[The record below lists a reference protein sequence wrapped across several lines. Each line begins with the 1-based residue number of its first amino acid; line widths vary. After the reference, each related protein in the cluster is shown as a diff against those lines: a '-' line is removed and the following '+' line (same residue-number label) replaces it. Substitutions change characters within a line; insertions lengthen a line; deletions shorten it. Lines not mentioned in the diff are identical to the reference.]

1 MTRLVILA
9 GAHKTASSH
18 IQHSLLGSA
27 PALSDLGIA
36 VIGPKTM
43 RKDLT
48 PFSQL
53 LRDGM
58 TAEVV
63 RAGAD
68 GFLKHFGRNSD
79 TIALMDENIL
89 GGTDRKM
96 LMRRKKLYPWAHTR
110 VARLLQLFE
119 GHDIELAIA
128 TRNPATFLPSC
139 WSESLHHGRYDNF
152 ESFTAGFDPTDKN
165 WTRLVD
171 RILTTCPSLKLTL
184 WRYEDFGA
192 LGTRLYAHLLKQGAD
207 QAINPDP
214 QIRRAGLSQ
223 RAADW
228 FQAQDTRDKA
238 TVQEARARFPKTGPE
253 TAFNPWSDDERAT
266 LERSYKRDIARL
278 ADRDGVTLL
287 QP

>member
-27 PALSDLGIA
+27 PALNDLGIA

-43 RKDLT
+43 RRDLT

-58 TAEVV
+58 TEEVV

-68 GFLKHFGRNSD
+68 GFLKHHGGEAD

-110 VARLLQLFE
+110 VARLLHLFE
-119 GHDIELAIA
+119 GHDVELALA

-139 WSESLHHGRYDNF
+139 WSESLHHGRYDDF
-152 ESFTAGFDPTDKN
+152 DSFMTGFDATDKI

-171 RILTTCPSLKLTL
+171 RILTTCPSLNVTL

-192 LGTRLYAHLLKQGAD
+192 LGTSLYARLLKPGAD
-207 QAINPDP
+207 SAVTPDP
-214 QIRRAGLSQ
+214 DIRRAGLSQ
-223 RAADW
+223 QAADW
-228 FQAQDTRDKA
+228 FQAQDSRDKA

-253 TAFNPWSDDERAT
+253 NAFSPWSEAERAA
-266 LERSYKRDIARL
+266 LNKSYKRDINRL

-287 QP
+287 IP

>member
-27 PALSDLGIA
+27 ASLARLGVA
-36 VIGPKTM
+36 VVGPKTM
-43 RKDLT
+43 RRDLT

-58 TAEVV
+58 TEEVV

-68 GFLKHFGRNSD
+68 GFLKHHGGEAD

-110 VARLLQLFE
+110 VARLLHLFE
-119 GHDIELAIA
+119 GHDTHLAIA

-139 WSESLHHGRYDNF
+139 WSESLHHGRYDDF
-152 ESFTAGFDPTDKN
+152 DSFMTGFDATDKI

-171 RILTTCPSLKLTL
+171 RILTTCPTLKLTL
-184 WRYEDFGA
+184 WRYEDFPA
-192 LGTRLYAHLLKQGAD
+192 LGTSLYAQLLKPGAGN
-207 QAINPDP
+207 AVRPDP

-223 RAADW
+223 QAADW
-228 FQAQDTRDKA
+228 FQAQDTRDTA
-238 TVQEARARFPKTGPE
+238 TVQEARSRFPKTGPE
-253 TAFNPWSDDERAT
+253 NAFNPWSDDERAT
-266 LERSYKRDIARL
+266 LDRTYKRDIARL
-278 ADRDGVTLL
+278 ADRPGVTLL

>member
-1 MTRLVILA
+1 MTRLVLLA

-27 PALSDLGIA
+27 PALNELGIA

-58 TAEVV
+58 TAQVV
-63 RAGAD
+63 RAAAA
-68 GFLKHFGRNSD
+68 GFLKHHGGDAD

-119 GHDIELAIA
+119 DHDVDLALA

-139 WSESLHHGRYDNF
+139 WSESLHHGRYDDF
-152 ESFTAGFDPTDKN
+152 DSFVAGFDPSDKI

-171 RILTTCPSLKLTL
+171 RIMTTCPSLNLTL
-184 WRYEDFGA
+184 WRYEDFPA
-192 LGTRLYAHLLKQGAD
+192 LGTSLYAHLFKPGAD
-207 QAINPDP
+207 TAVHPDP
-214 QIRRAGLSQ
+214 DIRRAGLSQ
-223 RAADW
+223 NAADW
-228 FQAQDTRDKA
+228 FQAQEIRDKA
-238 TVQEARARFPKTGPE
+238 TVQEARARFPKTGPQN
-253 TAFNPWSDDERAT
+253 AFNPWSDEERAT
-266 LERSYKRDIARL
+266 LDKGYKRDIARL

-287 QP
+287 TP